1 MHDKFIY
8 EHIHTKTV
16 IAMFHAGWIYEHEL
30 GYNEVMR
37 NDITKE
43 RVR

>member
-8 EHIHTKTV
+8 VHIHTKIV
-16 IAMFHAGWIYEHEL
+16 IVKFHAGWICEHEL
-30 GYNEVMR
+30 GYTKVRR
-37 NDITKE
+37 NCITKE